1 MIELRT
7 LKNRSKLRRLTDLA
21 PIKRNTTRWTST
33 FDIERFIKLR
43 QFIEDIPEIEEYML
57 TVREIKQLDTLMK
70 DLNVLS
76 SITLF
81 TIK

>member
-21 PIKRNTTRWTST
+21 PIKRNTTRWSST

-76 SITLF
+76 CITLF

>member
-7 LKNRSKLRRLTDLA
+7 LKNRCKLRRLTDLA